1 MNIQKNKKIQNETK
15 INIIILKKD
24 DYISD
29 DKIDKKEGHYIPESY
44 YNKIVNSDS
53 DVYYLD
59 ENNKKKLLLKF
70 RKNVISQKD
79 CINAFNSFYKVA
91 QKKNRNRGA
100 AAGLINTM
108 KLPNY
113 VGKIN
118 HQDKFRVFY
127 YDKKGKLKKDNIG
140 NPSMSNI
147 IGYYDRPDRNNYSKN
162 LIKNNTVK
170 NKNTKNTKKQI
181 KSIPMCRTT
190 AFTKQNVDKWKKCLP
205 LLIQA
210 DKQFKK
216 LIPSRHNNQLKRAQQ
231 TPKFQIKNTAFS
243 TITLNY
249 NWRTACHKDSGDLE
263 EGFGNLLVLEKDK
276 CKLSNHSFQGGY
288 LGFPKFKICVDVRQ
302 GDFLAMD
309 VHQWHCNTPIKK
321 LQNQIIIDN
330 NSNNDKNKK
339 SKNNHNNKNDY
350 GRLSVVCY
358 LRKDMI
364 KCKNKNYN

>member
-1 MNIQKNKKIQNETK
+1 MNIKNNKKVQNKQK

-29 DKIDKKEGHYIPESY
+29 NKIEKKEGHYFPESY
-44 YNKIVNSDS
+44 YNKIVSSDS

-70 RKNVISQKD
+70 RKNVIPQKD
-79 CINAFNSFYKVA
+79 CMDAFNSFYKVA

-100 AAGLINTM
+100 AAGLINTK

-127 YDKKGKLKKDNIG
+127 YDKHGTLKKDNIG
-140 NPSMSNI
+140 NQSMSNI
-147 IGYYDRPDRNNYSKN
+147 IGYYDRPDRNNYNKNVSKHIS
-162 LIKNNTVK
+162 IKNK
-170 NKNTKNTKKQI
+170 KTKKL
-181 KSIPMCRTT
+181 KSNMPMCRTT

-205 LLIQA
+205 FLLQA

-216 LIPSRHNNQLKRAQQ
+216 LIPNRYSSQLKRAQQ
-231 TPKFQIKNTAFS
+231 TPKFQIKDTAFS

-276 CKLSNHSFQGGY
+276 CNLSNNSFQGGF

-321 LQNQIIIDN
+321 LQKQNIIYN
-330 NSNNDKNKK
+330 NNNLDK
-339 SKNNHNNKNDY
+339 KNDY

-364 KCKNKNYN
+364 KCKNKNQNNIVN